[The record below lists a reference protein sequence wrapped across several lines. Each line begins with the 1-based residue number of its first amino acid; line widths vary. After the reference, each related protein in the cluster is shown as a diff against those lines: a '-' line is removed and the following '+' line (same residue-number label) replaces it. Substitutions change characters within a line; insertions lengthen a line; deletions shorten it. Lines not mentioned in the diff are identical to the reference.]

1 VKDKPTIQNTKLE
14 SFTSCLCTPPGN
26 LACLRCE
33 PVGHGYIDLGG
44 LDGDYPH
51 CETCRVHWPCPT
63 AKAASDA

>member
-1 VKDKPTIQNTKLE
+1 MTETPC
-14 SFTSCLCTPPGN
+14 TSCLCAPPGN

-33 PVGHGYIDLGG
+33 PVGHGYVDLGG

-63 AKAASDA
+63 ASRHARAAN